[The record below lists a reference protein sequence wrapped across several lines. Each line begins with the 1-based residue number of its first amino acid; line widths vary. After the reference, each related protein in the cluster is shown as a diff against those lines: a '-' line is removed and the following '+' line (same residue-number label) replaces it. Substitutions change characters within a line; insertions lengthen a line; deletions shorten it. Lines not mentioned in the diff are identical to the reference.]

1 MREPCGIGP
10 LMRMQVGY
18 DRAGVGTKFA
28 LKRVRIGF
36 EREKISVRAEDFV
49 FVAGARG
56 DFGQE
61 KFPDAGRAARARG
74 MHAAVPMIHIAHDA
88 DSARGGSPAREVGSD
103 YACHGVKTH
112 SILFVSVPLTAVA

>member
-49 FVAGARG
+49 FVDGARG

-61 KFPDAGRAARARG
+61 KFADAGVAASPHG
-74 MHAAVPMIHIAHDA
+74 MHAAVPMIPMAADA
-88 DSARGGSPAREVGSD
+88 DSAPAVGRDGEVGSD
-103 YACHGVKTH
+103 MA
-112 SILFVSVPLTAVA
+112 SQR